1 MLETCTAP
9 LAPEQ
14 SGVLMKVM
22 SQSQQKELFS
32 ADFTQHF
39 PPAGPYQPGA
49 VPPPP
54 LSPPARSSQHRG
66 CSRVCSLTRSS
77 TLKLFSVAN
86 QMSKQAPPVIL
97 RAFKQEDISR

>member
-9 LAPEQ
+9 LTPEQ

-49 VPPPP
+49 VPPPRRYRRRP
-54 LSPPARSSQHRG
+54 AAVSTGAAPEFAHSLAQALSS
-66 CSRVCSLTRSS
+66 CSLW
-77 TLKLFSVAN
+77 LIKCQNKL
-86 QMSKQAPPVIL
+86 PL
-97 RAFKQEDISR
+97 